1 MHCHLP
7 ANHWLVGSHRV
18 LSRNA
23 ERLVV
28 DMVTL
33 QVIKCSF
40 ICCLSA
46 KCLAKNIR
54 DPASREN
61 NKKTLFS

>member
-7 ANHWLVGSHRV
+7 ANHLLVGSHRV
-18 LSRNA
+18 LSRNV

-28 DMVTL
+28 VMVTL

-40 ICCLSA
+40 VLLF
-46 KCLAKNIR
+46 KCLNVL
-54 DPASREN
+54 P
-61 NKKTLFS
+61 